1 VGFSAPQPFGNM
13 LLTEHRYLDY
23 NDAKSAGLISTSPT
37 SAKMGVDSTNKYTS
51 SDQGRPSVRIETKKS
66 YTHGLFIA
74 DIQHMPGSI
83 CGMNWT
89 PITQRSKLT

>member
-1 VGFSAPQPFGNM
+1 M

-23 NDAKSAGLISTSPT
+23 NNAKSAGLISTSPT

-74 DIQHMPGSI
+74 DIQHMPVNI

-89 PITQRSKLT
+89 PIAQRSILT

>member
-1 VGFSAPQPFGNM
+1 MSLPASQPFGNM

-23 NDAKSAGLISTSPT
+23 DDAKSAGLISTSLT
-37 SAKMGVDSTNKYTS
+37 SARMSVDSTNKYTG

-89 PITQRSKLT
+89 PITQRSRLT